1 MYRWSSHQR
10 QRQAAGA
17 HSHPSRDGSWWQWR
31 RLYWH
36 WEHCTWKPRLIFYTL
51 CCIVQNL
58 TVCASTAC
66 ELPSS
71 TVEAEVKPTKQ
82 RIAPFRMKVI
92 RDLRRVQESNEKEE
106 EELPHIL
113 TIKEWVKLEKKRE
126 KEAKKAMKKES
137 QLVYVT
143 SLAWPQCKLPFLR
156 QKRGLGLRLVSMYI
170 TS

>member
-1 MYRWSSHQR
+1 M
-10 QRQAAGA
+10 
-17 HSHPSRDGSWWQWR
+17 
-31 RLYWH
+31 
-36 WEHCTWKPRLIFYTL
+36 
-51 CCIVQNL
+51 
-58 TVCASTAC
+58 CAFIIIAC

-143 SLAWPQCKLPFLR
+143 SLA
-156 QKRGLGLRLVSMYI
+156 
-170 TS
+170 